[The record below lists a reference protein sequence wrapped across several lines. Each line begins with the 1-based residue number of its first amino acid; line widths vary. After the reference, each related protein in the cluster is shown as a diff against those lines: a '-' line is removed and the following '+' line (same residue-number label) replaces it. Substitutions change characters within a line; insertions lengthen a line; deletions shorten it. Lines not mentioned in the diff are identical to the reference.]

1 MENIPLLR
9 DLIILLA
16 ASIPISI
23 ICRKL
28 NIPAIVG
35 FLITGVIIGPDS
47 LALIHEKDSV
57 NVLSEIGVIFLLFT
71 IGLEISLERFAR
83 IKRFLIIGGGLQII
97 LTNIAVI
104 LIAKASGFTMRESI
118 FFGFFISLSSTAIVL
133 KSYMDKGEIH
143 TPHAHIAT
151 GILIFQDFCI
161 VPMLLLIPYLGS
173 TGPLSITNIF
183 QTLLISGLAVLLI
196 IGATY
201 FLVPVGMAQVVKF
214 KDREIFTVFV
224 ILLCLGT
231 AWFTNKIGLSLAI
244 GGFIAG
250 LILSKSDYSHQI
262 VSEILPLKD
271 IFISVFFISI
281 GMLVKIHF
289 MREMLL
295 PILLITLMV
304 ILVKFIFGS
313 ATVLLLKYP
322 LRVAIVTGIGLS
334 QIGEFSFLLLKSGQ
348 NYNIISPVNYQYL
361 LSIALLTMLFAPF
374 LIRLAP
380 GLVTGFNP
388 LKKLAPSEP
397 EYDTEKLKCDLSDH
411 VIIVGYGV
419 NGKNLARVLKETG
432 IKYFILELNAS
443 LVSQAKK
450 EGEPIFYGDAT
461 RTELLEKLG
470 IRCSRVIVFAISDP
484 SAVRRG
490 VWTARKINPDIYIL
504 VRTRYLS
511 EIEELHKLGANQVIP
526 EEFETSIEIFSRVL
540 QRFHIPNNIIE
551 TEIKIIRKEGYKML
565 RGLSLEPYNLTDIQ
579 KALQLSLTETFL
591 VDEKSPALG
600 KNLVELDLR
609 NKTGVTIIAV
619 VRDAKA
625 YTNPQKDFVISNS
638 DVLVLLGSHKQL
650 NDAMKL
656 LEAEETIPAQPV

>member
-83 IKRFLIIGGGLQII
+83 IKRFLVIGGGLQIL
-97 LTNIAVI
+97 LTNLAII
-104 LIAKASGFTMRESI
+104 LIAKSFGFTVRESV

-133 KSYMDKGEIH
+133 KSYMDKAEIH

-151 GILIFQDFCI
+151 GILLFQDFCV
-161 VPMLLLIPYLGS
+161 VPMLLLIPSLGTAEAFS
-173 TGPLSITNIF
+173 FAKIF
-183 QTLLISGLAVLLI
+183 KTMLISGAAITLI

-201 FLVPVGMAQVVKF
+201 FLIPIGLAQVVKF

-231 AWFTNKIGLSLAI
+231 AWLTNKVGLSLAI

-289 MREMLL
+289 MQEMLL
-295 PILLITLMV
+295 PILLITLAV
-304 ILVKFIFGS
+304 ILIKFVFGS
-313 ATVLLLKYP
+313 VTVLLLKYP
-322 LRVAIVTGIGLS
+322 LRIALITGIGLA
-334 QIGEFSFLLLKSGQ
+334 QVGEFSFLLLKFGE
-348 NYNIISPVNYQYL
+348 NYRIISPENYQYL

-374 LIRLAP
+374 LIRWTPSVLAR
-380 GLVTGFNP
+380 FSP
-388 LKKLAPSEP
+388 LKEIAPSEP
-397 EYDTEKLKCDLSDH
+397 EYDTEKLTCNLSDH
-411 VIIVGYGV
+411 VIIIGYGV
-419 NGKNLARVLKETG
+419 NGKNLAKVLKETG
-432 IKYFILELNAS
+432 IKYYILELNAS
-443 LVSQAKK
+443 IVSQAKK
-450 EGEPIFYGDAT
+450 NGEPIFYGDAT

-490 VWTARKINPDIYIL
+490 VWAARKLNPGIYIL
-504 VRTRYLS
+504 VRTRYLV

-565 RGLSLEPYNLTDIQ
+565 RGLSLEPYNLTEIQ

-591 VDEKSPALG
+591 VDEKSPAAG
-600 KNLVELDLR
+600 KNMVELDLR
-609 NKTGVTIIAV
+609 NRTGVTIIAV
-619 VRDAKA
+619 VRDGKA
-625 YTNPQKDFVISNS
+625 YTNPQKDFVISNG

-656 LEAEETIPAQPV
+656 LEEQNDQE

>member
-1 MENIPLLR
+1 MENIPLLK

-23 ICRKL
+23 LCRKL
-28 NIPAIVG
+28 KIPAIVG

-57 NVLSEIGVIFLLFT
+57 NVLSEIGVVFLLFT

-83 IKRFLIIGGGLQII
+83 IKRFLIIGGSLQIL

-104 LIAKASGFTMRESI
+104 IIAKAFGFTIRESI

-133 KSYMDKGEIH
+133 KSYLDKGEMH
-143 TPHAHIAT
+143 SPHANIAT
-151 GILIFQDFCI
+151 GILLFQDFCV
-161 VPMLLLIPYLGS
+161 VPMLLLLPTLGS
-173 TGPLSITNIF
+173 PETFSIFKIL
-183 QTLLISGLAVLLI
+183 QTLLISGLAVSSI

-201 FLVPVGMAQVVKF
+201 FLIPIGMAQVVKF

-231 AWFTNKIGLSLAI
+231 AWLTNKVGLSLAI

-271 IFISVFFISI
+271 VFISVFFISI

-289 MREMLL
+289 MSQMLI
-295 PILLITLMV
+295 PILLITL
-304 ILVKFIFGS
+304 LVVLIKFVFGS
-313 ATVLLLKYP
+313 ATVFLLKYP
-322 LRVAIVTGIGLS
+322 ARVALVTGIGLA
-334 QIGEFSFLLLKSGQ
+334 QVGEFSFLLLKSGQ
-348 NYNIISPVNYQYL
+348 NYNIISPDNYQYL
-361 LSIALLTMLFAPF
+361 LSIALLTMLFTPF
-374 LIRLAP
+374 LIRWAP
-380 GLVTGFNP
+380 AALTRFKP
-388 LKKLAPSEP
+388 LKEINPSEP
-397 EYDTEKLKCDLSDH
+397 EYDTEKLKCNLSDH
-411 VIIVGYGV
+411 VIIIGYGV

-432 IKYFILELNAS
+432 IKYFILELNANI
-443 LVSQAKK
+443 VSKAKK

-490 VWTARKINPDIYIL
+490 VWAARRLNPDIYIL
-504 VRTRYLS
+504 VRTRYLA

-551 TEIKIIRKEGYKML
+551 TEVKLIRKEGYRMF
-565 RGLSLEPYNLTDIQ
+565 RGSSLEPYNLADIQ

-591 VDEKSPALG
+591 VDEKSPAAG
-600 KNLVELDLR
+600 NNMIELDLR

-619 VRDAKA
+619 VRDGKA
-625 YTNPQKDFVISNS
+625 FTNPQKEFLITSG

-656 LEAEETIPAQPV
+656 LEEPAV